1 MAETAGTR
9 SSRKTKEG
17 LFKEPR
23 TNIKGPESARK
34 WLIEN
39 DLIVGGNFH
48 GIKTLTSALLQLSL
62 GKFSQLKE
70 MMTRMRAIALCTEEI
85 VQTRH
90 TTEALDMVIGRV
102 EDFVKEVIGGL
113 LGGGKDSYERS
124 RSEDCKA
131 EGCERER

>member
-1 MAETAGTR
+1 
-9 SSRKTKEG
+9 
-17 LFKEPR
+17 
-23 TNIKGPESARK
+23 
-34 WLIEN
+34 
-39 DLIVGGNFH
+39 
-48 GIKTLTSALLQLSL
+48 
-62 GKFSQLKE
+62 